1 MLLSDEELILCGRDV
16 CIYIDGKL
24 LIQAES
30 LEIRKRSE
38 IHSIR
43 CCFMS
48 EDAGHIR
55 KNIAYKAVI
64 NGITFKR
71 PFENCGFSDLDNFT
85 LRAEADGK
93 SYILTGCMWD
103 DFFIAADKER
113 FREHISVIALRL
125 RTETE
130 NEGT

>member
-1 MLLSDEELILCGRDV
+1 MKNLFSAEEMSAFILTENCLFR
-16 CIYIDGKL
+16 
-24 LIQAES
+24 
-30 LEIRKRSE
+30 RKALR
-38 IHSIR
+38 
-43 CCFMS
+43 CFMS